1 MEKLAAVLGHSST
14 EVTKRYAHLRPDLF
28 RPEDHE
34 LLAVDLERGDA
45 AVVSIAP
52 EISQP
57 EASGARHSKRRRSEM
72 TRQSQ

>member
-14 EVTKRYAHLRPDLF
+14 EVTKRYAHLRPDLV
-28 RPEDHE
+28 RPEAHE

-45 AVVSIAP
+45 AVVPISP

-57 EASGARHSKRRRSEM
+57 EANRPRHVKRMTAENNSKF
-72 TRQSQ
+72 

>member
-45 AVVSIAP
+45 AVVPISP
-52 EISQP
+52 DISQP
-57 EASGARHSKRRRSEM
+57 EASGPRHIMRM
-72 TRQSQ
+72 TGKNSNQF

>member
-45 AVVSIAP
+45 AVVPISP

-57 EASGARHSKRRRSEM
+57 EASGQRHIKRM
-72 TRQSQ
+72 TGRNSNQF